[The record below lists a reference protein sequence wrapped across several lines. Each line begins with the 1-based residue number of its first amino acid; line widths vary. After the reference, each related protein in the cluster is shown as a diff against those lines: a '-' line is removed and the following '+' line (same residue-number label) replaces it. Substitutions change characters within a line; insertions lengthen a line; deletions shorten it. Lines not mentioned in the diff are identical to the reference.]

1 MFKSKEQFGK
11 ALDVLTEMLLERGN
25 DGVNEREYRGFV
37 HIATACMMDSFVS
50 GESGSGIPELIK
62 KMETANN
69 PLASAIASAMKWS
82 YRQGTMSRG

>member
-11 ALDVLTEMLLERGN
+11 ALEVLSKMLLERGN

-37 HIATACMMDSFVS
+37 HIATACMMDSFVC
-50 GESGSGIPELIK
+50 GESGSGVPELIE

-69 PLASAIASAMKWS
+69 PLATAIASAMRWS
-82 YRQGTMSRG
+82 YKQGTMARG

>member
-50 GESGSGIPELIK
+50 GESGSGINKKKK
-62 KMETANN
+62 KMESANN
-69 PLASAIASAMKWS
+69 PLATAIASAMRWS
-82 YRQGTMSRG
+82 YKQGIMARG

>member
-62 KMETANN
+62 KMESANN
-69 PLASAIASAMKWS
+69 PLATAFASAMQWS
-82 YRQGTMSRG
+82 YKQVIMARG